1 MSIPKINFSDFSKIL
16 KSKILIVVLIFVAII
31 GIFVISNIISAN
43 KRKKVAEDF
52 GNELPVNLDEIFD
65 DAARMSPVPTA
76 EEQKEIDM
84 LFQNAGTNQVSSESR
99 DTKMDNINAPINIDM
114 TNILSESMSK
124 RTKTNTDNKYL
135 SNTAYAENV
144 IEVNN
149 VQESVYSDAK
159 PILEEEP
166 KKPTVS
172 KKAAITSFI
181 IDSRI
186 ATKEKPTFITLTMK
200 VPSEEAVYFKVKVY
214 ARKLNKQNEP
224 VTRQLIFALPKIYI
238 INGHSQTQ
246 FYWGGRTFMSQK
258 YVAKGRY
265 ILYAEVEAFNK
276 KHERVGVAGRYS
288 MPKFENV
295 VTLK

>member
-16 KSKILIVVLIFVAII
+16 KSKILIVALIAVAII
-31 GIFVISNIISAN
+31 GIIVISGIISAN

-52 GNELPVNLDEIFD
+52 GSELPVNLDDIFG
-65 DAARMSPVPTA
+65 DASNMSSVPTA

-84 LFQNAGTNQVSSESR
+84 LLQNTGTNQVSSESK
-99 DTKMDNINAPINIDM
+99 DTKMDNINVPINIDM
-114 TNILSESMSK
+114 TNIVSESILK
-124 RTKTNTDNKYL
+124 RKKTNTDNKYL
-135 SNTAYAENV
+135 SGTAYTENV
-144 IEVNN
+144 TDVNN
-149 VQESVYSDAK
+149 VQESAYSDAK

-166 KKPTVS
+166 KEPNVS
-172 KKAAITSFI
+172 KKSAITSFI

-186 ATKEKPTFITLTMK
+186 ATKEKPTFITLAMTA
-200 VPSEEAVYFKVKVY
+200 PSEEAVYFKIRVY
-214 ARKLNKQNEP
+214 ARKLNKENEP
-224 VTRQLIFALPKIYI
+224 VTRQLIFALPKVYV
-238 INGHSQTQ
+238 INGQGQTQ

-295 VTLK
+295 ITLK